1 MDILK
6 VRNTIIEKKKK
17 NPVVGLLN
25 TIEIRKKNSLH

>member
-6 VRNTIIEKKKK
+6 VRNTIIEKKNKT
-17 NPVVGLLN
+17 PVAGLIN